1 MLNITKQTNLNG
13 VARHTLFLEMDEVL
27 DITSIYNIV
36 IKDNKLMK
44 IDNDNLSTMN
54 QIKLLTEAIKYI
66 DTFKDNMNS
75 SDYLFWMDKKN
86 KLFSQ
91 LKELQAIKKAGK

>member
-1 MLNITKQTNLNG
+1 
-13 VARHTLFLEMDEVL
+13 
-27 DITSIYNIV
+27 
-36 IKDNKLMK
+36 MK